1 MYVKDY
7 REVPSEPGGAD
18 GLTVRWVINASQ
30 GATNFAMRV
39 FELEPGKARP
49 SPARERTRG
58 LVLADEWRVGNL
70 RRMAD
75 LKNWFVIFIP
85 AQENHRF
92 RNTGKEVMQF
102 IDVIMFPSKLH
113 AIRF

>member
-7 REVPSEPGGAD
+7 REVPSESGGVD

-39 FELEPGKARP
+39 FELEPGKE
-49 SPARERTRG
+49 SPFHRHENEHEAF
-58 LVLADEWRVGNL
+58 VLGGGGEVETEHGAAKIEAGSAV
-70 RRMAD
+70 
-75 LKNWFVIFIP
+75 FIP

-92 RNTGKEVMQF
+92 RNTGKNVLRF
-102 IDVIMFPSKLH
+102 IDVIAFST
-113 AIRF
+113 IVST

>member
-7 REVPSEPGGAD
+7 HDVPSEPGGTD

-39 FELEPGKARP
+39 FELEPGRELPFHKHENEHEAYILTGRGEVETYRGKA
-49 SPARERTRG
+49 E
-58 LVLADEWRVGNL
+58 
-70 RRMAD
+70 
-75 LKNWFVIFIP
+75 LKEGSALFIP

-92 RNTGKEVMQF
+92 RNIGKDVLRF
-102 IDVIMFPSKLH
+102 IDVIAFPITMPK
-113 AIRF
+113 